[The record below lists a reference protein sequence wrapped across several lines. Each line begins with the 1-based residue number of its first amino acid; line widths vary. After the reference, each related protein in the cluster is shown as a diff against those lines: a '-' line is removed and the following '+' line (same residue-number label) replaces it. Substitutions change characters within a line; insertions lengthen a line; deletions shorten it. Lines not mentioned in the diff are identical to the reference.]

1 MTDWKDADKVVTT
14 FGTIKQAQQESFVA
28 GIMFER
34 QRIIELLEP
43 YANAKCDEYC
53 SYRCECYGK
62 YEAQEFIALIKGEN
76 K

>member
-1 MTDWKDADKVVTT
+1 MKACCLETYTEAYNRGREDKEQQI
-14 FGTIKQAQQESFVA
+14 IK
-28 GIMFER
+28 
-34 QRIIELLEP
+34 LLEGF
-43 YANAKCDEYC
+43 AIGECDEYC